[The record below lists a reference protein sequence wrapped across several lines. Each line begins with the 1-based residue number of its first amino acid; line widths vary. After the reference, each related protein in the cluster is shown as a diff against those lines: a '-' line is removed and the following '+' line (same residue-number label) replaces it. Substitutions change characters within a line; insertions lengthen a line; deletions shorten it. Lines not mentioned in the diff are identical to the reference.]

1 MKKLIALVALCA
13 TTAHAEFWDGNKLL
27 NHIKSESMYRQGM
40 ALGYVMG
47 VHDTMQEINHCP
59 PPNAQAGQVLD
70 MVENYLTNVPAQR
83 HKSADSIVM
92 HVLKT
97 AFPCR
102 DSRGGRNL

>member
-1 MKKLIALVALCA
+1 MKHLVLSVALCA
-13 TTAHAEFWDGNKLL
+13 TAAHAEFWDGNKLL
-27 NHIKSESMYRQGM
+27 SHIKAESLYRQGM

-97 AFPCR
+97 AFPCAN
-102 DSRGGRNL
+102 SRGGRNL